1 MEIEIQIEMEIFLNP
16 STVRGVTKQHQYL
29 RTPFQRVWRPI
40 YTKSVGLASIRGTVS
55 PWDSHVSLIIIKVII
70 NNKTIDNTGLITKR
84 CHIEQTKIV
93 WCESRGKR
101 KCTRN
106 RA

>member
-1 MEIEIQIEMEIFLNP
+1 MEIEIQIEIFLNP

-29 RTPFQRVWRPI
+29 RTTFQRVWRPI

-55 PWDSHVSLIIIKVII
+55 PGDSHVSLIKVIL
-70 NNKTIDNTGLITKR
+70 NNKTIHNTGLITMR
-84 CHIEQTKIV
+84 CHIEKTKIV

-101 KCTRN
+101 KCTRS
-106 RA
+106 RV

>member
-1 MEIEIQIEMEIFLNP
+1 MEIQIQMEMEIFLNP

-29 RTPFQRVWRPI
+29 RTFFQRVWRPI

-55 PWDSHVSLIIIKVII
+55 PGDSHVSIIKVII
-70 NNKTIDNTGLITKR
+70 NNKTINNTGVITKR
-84 CHIEQTKIV
+84 CHIEKTKIV

-101 KCTRN
+101 KSTRN
-106 RA
+106 RV